1 MITIFWG
8 DFLRKVSIKQTHF
21 YPGTFTCSQLK
32 IYITYTWL
40 LIGAWGQA
48 KKVWFDP
55 KNFYNK
61 PIDLNNVIDVEID
74 IQKIPETFAME
85 QIGKKLPNVEGLIIV
100 GTCWGSNLQ
109 GISYYCTT

>member
-1 MITIFWG
+1 MPLEELG
-8 DFLRKVSIKQTHF
+8 V
-21 YPGTFTCSQLK
+21 
-32 IYITYTWL
+32 
-40 LIGAWGQA
+40 WGQA

-61 PIDLNNVIDVEID
+61 LIDLNNVIDVEID

-109 GISYYCTT
+109 GISYYCTTKSK